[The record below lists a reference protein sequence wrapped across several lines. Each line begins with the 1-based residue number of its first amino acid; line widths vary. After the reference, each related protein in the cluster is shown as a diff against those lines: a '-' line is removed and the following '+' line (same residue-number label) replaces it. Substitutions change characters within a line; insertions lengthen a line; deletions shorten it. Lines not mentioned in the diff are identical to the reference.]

1 MPNLPRPS
9 RTNPN
14 RPNASRWV
22 NAMGVLWGDTSGTA
36 IIEFAIVGPAFIALL
51 TGIFYVAMAFL
62 TQQGLETAA
71 QGAGRMFL
79 TGLAQTATIGSAK
92 GMSATT
98 FKNTLC
104 NGASATTASGAAIT
118 IAQQLPPFMN
128 CGNLTANVVI
138 QPANAAFTNAI
149 ITTPTYNCYG
159 SACDSASD
167 STVSGNAGSSAIAGS
182 QNRIVVVQLFYNWQ
196 TMTSLFGLNGLS
208 LTAKNGQQTMAATAV
223 VSTES
228 YSCASGQSSC

>member
-1 MPNLPRPS
+1 MS
-9 RTNPN
+9 NPN
-14 RPNASRWV
+14 SLRQTKLRRSGNAV
-22 NAMGVLWGDTSGTA
+22 AMLWRDTSGTA
-36 IIEFAIVGPAFIALL
+36 ILEFAMVGPAFIALL
-51 TGIFYVAMAFL
+51 TSIFYVAMAFL

-71 QGAGRMFL
+71 QGAGRMFM
-79 TGLAQTATIGSAK
+79 TGLAQTATIGGAK
-92 GMSATT
+92 GMSAAT

-104 NGASATTASGAAIT
+104 NGASATTAGGAAIT
-118 IAQQLPPFMN
+118 IPQQLPPFMS
-128 CGNLTANVVI
+128 CSNLTANVVI

-149 ITTPTYNCYG
+149 LTAPAYNCYG
-159 SACDSASD
+159 SACDSVSD

-182 QNRIVVVQLFYNWQ
+182 QNRIVVVQLFYNWN

-208 LTAKNGQQTMAATAV
+208 LTVKSGQQTMAATAV